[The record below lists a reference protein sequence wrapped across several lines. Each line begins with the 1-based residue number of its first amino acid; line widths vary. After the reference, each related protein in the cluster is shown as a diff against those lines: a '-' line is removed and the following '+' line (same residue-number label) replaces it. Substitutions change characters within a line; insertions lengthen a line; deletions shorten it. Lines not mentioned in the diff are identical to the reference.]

1 MILQQLWS
9 SFLLSPPYTTT
20 KDVDARGKTA
30 IVFPPVSVSV
40 CITNYPQTCEKS
52 ETIVTELCP
61 TLCSPMDCNLPD
73 SSVHEIL
80 QARILKWVALPFSR
94 RSFQP
99 RDGTQVS
106 HNADRFFFFSIWA
119 TRDLSGLQ
127 QWAIYSVYRVGSLGW
142 TQWGDPTAVLTG
154 LTHVPAVS
162 CHPDEC
168 SASEDWLT
176 VQIMEV
182 TGSYVSY
189 PSG

>member
-1 MILQQLWS
+1 MVWNMILQQLW

-20 KDVDARGKTA
+20 KDVGARGKTA
-30 IVFPPVSVSV
+30 IVFPPVSVSI

-106 HNADRFFFFSIWA
+106 HNADTFFFLTSEPPGILVAYNNKLFTQFIGLVVWA
-119 TRDLSGLQ
+119 GLSGM
-127 QWAIYSVYRVGSLGW
+127 
-142 TQWGDPTAVLTG
+142 VL
-154 LTHVPAVS
+154 LLS
-162 CHPDEC
+162 
-168 SASEDWLT
+168 
-176 VQIMEV
+176 
-182 TGSYVSY
+182 
-189 PSG
+189 